1 MQLFHNKYS
10 ITIGRL
16 SEMIDTQNPRLV
28 CVHSRHLPKAAVK
41 RAYMRF
47 IADYEQMFAGS
58 SSVMH
63 RAETQKVLMWHKVE
77 TILPLLYQGLL
88 YTPNEYF
95 LSVYE
100 EFFGDAPNIED
111 NEQMVAALKKVL
123 REKERLRAYYRERF
137 ETPQKQKEI
146 TDEGITFEDIIINT
160 ELVLEKPLSR
170 ELKLYQFKKYFDLAL
185 EIARK
190 RKNENHGRS
199 WY

>member
-1 MQLFHNKYS
+1 
-10 ITIGRL
+10 
-16 SEMIDTQNPRLV
+16 MIDTQNPRLV

-199 WY
+199 